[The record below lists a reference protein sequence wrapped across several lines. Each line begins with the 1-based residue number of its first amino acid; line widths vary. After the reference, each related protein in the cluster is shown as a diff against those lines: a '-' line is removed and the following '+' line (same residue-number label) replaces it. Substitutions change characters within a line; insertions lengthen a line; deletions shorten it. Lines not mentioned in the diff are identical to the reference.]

1 MLDPTPH
8 EDLPKAPP
16 LSEGPRPF
24 LDRLRM
30 RPWPRVD
37 ILLLKTRTCPLC
49 DEALDLLRR
58 RAGPLGL
65 TLRVEDITDNARL
78 MDAYGTE
85 IPVVFVAGRKRFF
98 GLVAPALL
106 AREVDAARS
115 AARE

>member
-1 MLDPTPH
+1 M
-8 EDLPKAPP
+8 
-16 LSEGPRPF
+16 
-24 LDRLRM
+24 
-30 RPWPRVD
+30 
-37 ILLLKTRTCPLC
+37 C

-78 MDAYGTE
+78 MDAYGAE

-106 AREVDAARS
+106 AREVDVARS